1 MLEES
6 KTVLNSIENI
16 IHEKTQVHKQRI
28 DLTINKVYALK
39 NRGSLDFGGSEFKKS
54 ELKEINSEKKD
65 EDEKY
70 GWWNLSQG
78 NYIVQFNETLIKNY
92 GIVQSIPRL
101 LKTGCFIPMQIIEEN
116 DKIQSVLIVGPEGVN
131 IKENARIAGLYQL
144 T

>member
-78 NYIVQFNETLIKNY
+78 SYIVQFNETLIKNY
-92 GIVQSIPRL
+92 GIVQSLPRL

>member
-54 ELKEINSEKKD
+54 ELKEINSEKKY

-92 GIVQSIPRL
+92 GIVQSLPRL

>member
-54 ELKEINSEKKD
+54 ELKEINSEKKY

-78 NYIVQFNETLIKNY
+78 SYIVQFNETLIKNY
-92 GIVQSIPRL
+92 GIVQSLPRL